1 MTVVNR
7 YSSTQETVNDYTL
20 VDNFLVQTTY
30 GKSLAMTLLN
40 TGDNDIT
47 WIVYAGNLSDMTDA
61 ITVKEEA
68 TVLDAGADSYSIA
81 FAPFEFYYVYVV
93 NGTTDLSSTVVLN
106 AIVKN

>member
-30 GKSLAMTLLN
+30 GTSVAITIKN
-40 TGDNDIT
+40 TGDYDIT
-47 WIVYAGNLSDMTDA
+47 WIIYAGNLSDMSDG

-68 TVLDAGADSYSIA
+68 TVLDAGVDSYSIA
-81 FAPFEFYYVYVV
+81 FAPFEFYYIYIA
-93 NGTTDLSSTVVLN
+93 NGTPDSPSTVELT
-106 AIVKN
+106 AIVKD